1 NCCVDDNNFPQGP
14 ELGKNFFS
22 GFFHPIRASC
32 QHWWRTS
39 VPGGVGPALAT
50 GAGKL
55 YTSLMQL
62 TYNIR
67 EAQAQ
72 LSKLCR
78 GGRKFVIANRDKPVF
93 VALPVAD
100 FEALLETM
108 DVLADPQAMKA
119 LKQSRGGSTKYATLN
134 LDDENFGL

>member
-1 NCCVDDNNFPQGP
+1 
-14 ELGKNFFS
+14 
-22 GFFHPIRASC
+22 
-32 QHWWRTS
+32 
-39 VPGGVGPALAT
+39 
-50 GAGKL
+50 
-55 YTSLMQL
+55 MQL

-78 GGRKFVIANRDKPVF
+78 GDRKFVIANRDKPVF

-108 DVLADPQAMKA
+108 DVLADAKAMKA
-119 LKQSRGGSTKYATLN
+119 LEQSRRGLAKYAGLD
-134 LDDENFGL
+134 LDDGNFGL

>member
-1 NCCVDDNNFPQGP
+1 MAQA
-14 ELGKNFFS
+14 ELGS
-22 GFFHPIRASC
+22 ELA
-32 QHWWRTS
+32 
-39 VPGGVGPALAT
+39 PA
-50 GAGKL
+50 AGNL
-55 YTSLMQL
+55 YTFPMQL

-78 GGRKFVIANRDKPVF
+78 SGRKFVIANRNKPVF

-108 DVLADPQAMKA
+108 DVLADPQAMRA
-119 LKQSRGGSTKYATLN
+119 IKQSKTGSTKYAALN

>member
-1 NCCVDDNNFPQGP
+1 M
-14 ELGKNFFS
+14 
-22 GFFHPIRASC
+22 
-32 QHWWRTS
+32 
-39 VPGGVGPALAT
+39 PGGVGPALAT

-78 GGRKFVIANRDKPVF
+78 GARKFVIANRDKPVF

-108 DVLADPQAMKA
+108 DVLADPKAMKS
-119 LKQSRGGSTKYATLN
+119 LRQSQGGVTKYADLN
-134 LDDENFGL
+134 LDDEDFGL